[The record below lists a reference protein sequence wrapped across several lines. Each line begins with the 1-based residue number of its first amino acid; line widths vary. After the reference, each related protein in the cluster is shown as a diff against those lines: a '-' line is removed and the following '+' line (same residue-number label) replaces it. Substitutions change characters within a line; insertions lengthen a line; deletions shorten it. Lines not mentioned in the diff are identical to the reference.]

1 MIKQLLIVNILFLMT
16 SIASAQIIDDTI
28 QSPAI
33 DSSALRIINM
43 NSYFNQHVD
52 SSNVYTFRI
61 NRNQSLYYWYIK
73 NAPVGLTINKDNG
86 HLSFKAAKNY
96 FLSGKIKYDFPYIAN
111 LSVQSLNDPNDK
123 VDTSFS
129 ISFYNTEI
137 IPSSIK
143 LSVSGVLTVDEGETV
158 SFSVQCETGS
168 FPFESILFNSTVPL
182 KDYKLVKHCNDEFSW
197 TPDFDFVKDNDRIK
211 EKTVTLSFIGIT
223 RSQARDTATI
233 RIVVRNALNYPKAS
247 EEFELV
253 NNNIRSYIL
262 LLKYAF
268 VQVDKRVKKVKS
280 YRTVFD
286 LTSTST
292 ALTGTILMNT
302 SNSASAHNTGQ
313 ILPSV
318 GVALIP
324 IKDATVPNNTVEL
337 NQASQIRSGIKR
349 LEYILTDNVLIG
361 DRDNDIIN
369 KTNKLKDGLKQ
380 VQMQL
385 VDIPVDISANMTE
398 DELNNYFNSPAVNK
412 KYSLRRK

>member
-1 MIKQLLIVNILFLMT
+1 MT

-28 QSPAI
+28 KSPAI

-52 SSNVYTFRI
+52 STNVYQFII
-61 NRNQSLYYWYIK
+61 NRQPTLYYWYIK

-86 HLSFKAAKNY
+86 KLSFKAAKNY
-96 FLSGKIKYDFPYIAN
+96 FLSGKLKYDFPYTAN
-111 LSVQSLNDPNDK
+111 LSVQSLNDPKDK

-143 LSVSGVLTVDEGETV
+143 LSVSNGLTVDEGETV

-168 FPFESILFNSTVPL
+168 FPFESILFNSNVPL
-182 KDYKLVKHCNDEFSW
+182 MDYTLVKHCNDVFTW
-197 TPDFDFVKDNDRIK
+197 TPGFDFVKDNDQNK

-233 RIVVRNALNYPKAS
+233 RIVVKNALNFPKAT

-253 NNNIRSYIL
+253 NKNIRSYIL
-262 LLKYAF
+262 LLKYTF

-280 YRTVFD
+280 YRTAFD

-292 ALTGTILMNT
+292 ALTGSILMNT
-302 SNSASAHNTGQ
+302 ASSPSAHNTGQ

-324 IKDATVPNNTVEL
+324 IKDATVPNNSVEL
-337 NQASQIRSGIKR
+337 NQASQIRTGIKR
-349 LEYILTDNVLIG
+349 LEYMLSDNLLIG
-361 DRDNDIIN
+361 DRDNDILI
-369 KTNKLKDGLKQ
+369 KTSKLKDGLKQ
-380 VQMQL
+380 VQGQL
-385 VDIPVDISANMTE
+385 VDIPVDITANMTE
-398 DELNNYFNSPAVNK
+398 EELNNYFNSPAVNK
-412 KYSLRRK
+412 KYNIRKK